1 MQQGLCA
8 LCGCTVTQSA
18 CELDH
23 VVPVRQL
30 FADSVQRLQA
40 LCVDCHSE
48 KTLRESAQPTSLESR
63 VCPGVMEAYVRSPK
77 LPPLVFEAQGS
88 HREKPYVGVDVVR
101 CRRNGL
107 ANAPHPLPR
116 GRRGARGAGAAAG
129 LGLRG
134 GVPRRAPGRAAAAA
148 VCGPWLVPECF
159 HCRDAGDVCRWDHI
173 PLGMY
178 ARGHVWARPR
188 PEGEEHMAKL
198 SVNAMIGLWAR
209 RADVIYS
216 VRSSSCQLDG
226 PGADFTQSFCYG
238 EGSVWDFVYTRRL
251 LTNGT
256 YRPIH
261 DAVLGFEHC
270 MVAKALDEAGG
281 VGRGRGQRVVPD
293 AEGDL
298 DGLGVDEGRAAG
310 QRDAADP
317 RGCGGE
323 RAQQARE
330 VLHVV
335 PRRHVAGVACLQLVV
350 QALRQLILG
359 SGGGYLHASLHV
371 PRHAFS
377 LVRRRSKIDW
387 IFF

>member
-101 CRRNGL
+101 CRHNGL
-107 ANAPHPLPR
+107 ANAPFPLPILCP
-116 GRRGARGAGAAAG
+116 AD
-129 LGLRG
+129 
-134 GVPRRAPGRAAAAA
+134 GVEPVEPGRLPDLGY
-148 VCGPWLVPECF
+148 VEG
-159 HCRDAGDVCRWDHI
+159 CRDARQAALQLLPFVGPGWYPKVSIAAMLETGVCRWDHI
-173 PLGMY
+173 PLGIY
-178 ARGHVWARPR
+178 ARGHVGAATLRRALKRMDAAW

-251 LTNGT
+251 RNVSPHPRRRAGL
-256 YRPIH
+256 R
-261 DAVLGFEHC
+261 
-270 MVAKALDEAGG
+270 ALHGGQGPAAAGGAPTVREAG
-281 VGRGRGQRVVPD
+281 Q
-293 AEGDL
+293 
-298 DGLGVDEGRAAG
+298 DGLPTAPAPAKE
-310 QRDAADP
+310 P
-317 RGCGGE
+317 
-323 RAQQARE
+323 ARE
-330 VLHVV
+330 
-335 PRRHVAGVACLQLVV
+335 PGGADQAAAPGRHTRL
-350 QALRQLILG
+350 
-359 SGGGYLHASLHV
+359 SGGGV
-371 PRHAFS
+371 
-377 LVRRRSKIDW
+377 
-387 IFF
+387 